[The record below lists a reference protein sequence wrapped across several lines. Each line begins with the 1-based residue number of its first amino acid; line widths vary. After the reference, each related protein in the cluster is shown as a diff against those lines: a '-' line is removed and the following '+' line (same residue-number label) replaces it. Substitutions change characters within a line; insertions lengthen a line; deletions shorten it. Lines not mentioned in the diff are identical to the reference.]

1 MLVFREKK
9 QSQSFRKIQKKKK
22 RKIMSFLNFSE
33 IIQPSRT
40 NRSIPF
46 QKITALNAIQ
56 LYKSATNTIS
66 THTQEISKPMCRICM
81 STSSKD
87 LLTCPCHCS
96 GSIGFIHEN
105 CLKRWK
111 FVRNDSFCEI
121 CKARFNIQRSKTN
134 FWRLFKNFFQRKYF
148 GFILRN
154 FIELM
159 AVCPLLYI
167 NVNNLKNFIETSEI
181 SSDLFFSPIFL
192 FSGYFFYKFVVVA
205 KENLSIMRMVL
216 RLWWIDEDFLEDG
229 ESSISLSDDE
239 DLFEL

>member
-1 MLVFREKK
+1 MN
-9 QSQSFRKIQKKKK
+9 
-22 RKIMSFLNFSE
+22 FLNFSE
-33 IIQPSRT
+33 IIQPTRPLQ
-40 NRSIPF
+40 RSIPI
-46 QKITALNAIQ
+46 QRITALNAIQ
-56 LYKSATNTIS
+56 LYKCATNKIPSNTQDIS
-66 THTQEISKPMCRICM
+66 EQMCRICR

-87 LLTCPCHCS
+87 LLPCPCQCS

-121 CKARFNIQRSKTN
+121 CKSRFNIQSSKTN

-154 FIELM
+154 LIELM

-167 NVNNLKNFIETSEI
+167 NIINLKNFIEASAI

-192 FSGYFFYKFVVVA
+192 FSGYFFYNFVVVA
-205 KENLSIMRMVL
+205 KQNLLIMKTVM
-216 RLWWIDEDFLEDG
+216 RLWWMDEDFMENG
-229 ESSISLSDDE
+229 ELAISLSDDE